1 MTGTAQSSVPVGRQE
16 EKARPE
22 PVVVECSMLV
32 RQPPEMSDRQ
42 ELSGV
47 WVAQVELGLLVGLTD
62 WQAKWQA
69 KGVE

>member
-42 ELSGV
+42 ELCGV
-47 WVAQVELGLLVGLTD
+47 WVAQVELTCRQIVDAVGCH
-62 WQAKWQA
+62 
-69 KGVE
+69 G